1 MRRLFLIDNLQP
13 FSTNIRSSIRV
24 KQKEKRHFCD
34 PSLAASLL
42 NLTPR
47 KLINDLNTFGF
58 LFESLVERDLKI
70 YGESFGAKLLHYQDY
85 KGHEIDAALELEDG
99 RWCAFEIKLGGH
111 QIDEAAKNL
120 IKINNSIVSNGG
132 RGPSVMC
139 VICGMSNA
147 AYLRDDGVYVV
158 PITALKQ

>member
-70 YGESFGAKLLHYQDY
+70 YVNRLVRNFCIIKIIKDMRLMQHSNLKM
-85 KGHEIDAALELEDG
+85 EDG
-99 RWCAFEIKLGGH
+99 VLFEIKLGGH